1 MDIFSVLQII
11 FIVLKVLELID
22 WSWWL
27 VFTPMYCRFIITLI
41 LVALYVYHDSKLPSW
56 YRRFKR

>member
-27 VFTPMYCRFIITLI
+27 VFTPMYCWFIITLI
-41 LVALYVYHDSKLPSW
+41 FVTLYDGGSSLTLW
-56 YRRFKR
+56 LRRLKR

>member
-27 VFTPMYCRFIITLI
+27 VFTPMYCWFIITLI
-41 LVALYVYHDSKLPSW
+41 FVALYDGGSSLTLW
-56 YRRFKR
+56 LRRFKR

>member
-27 VFTPMYCRFIITLI
+27 VFTPMYCWFIITLI
-41 LVALYVYHDSKLPSW
+41 FVALYVSYDSKVSSW